1 MKRTP
6 LVIITIFASLLAACS
21 PQMPAP
27 AMQSAAT
34 YTPVQ
39 DVAVQES
46 DVTQTSAPTP
56 TPRMVVSWQLE
67 VVAEDLWVPWSIVFT
82 DTERILVSERSG
94 SIREVISG
102 ELQPEPLVEF
112 TDIAS
117 QDEAGLMGLA
127 LDPDYVQNNYLYA
140 CYSTIGSGGGLADRV
155 VRLLDSDAGMLLD
168 AVVLDNIP
176 AAKYHAGCRLGFG
189 PDGKL
194 YITTGDALQPQS
206 AQSLDSLAGKI
217 LRIDPDG
224 SIPEDNPF
232 PGLPVYSYGHRN
244 PQGLAWQPESGLL
257 YATEHGPS
265 GNDGPG
271 GGDEINLIQAGANH
285 GWPLVSHDEA
295 LEGTQSPLRQ
305 FTPAVAPASA
315 LFYAS
320 DVLPMFTGNLFFGA
334 LRGEGLVRAVISP
347 SDPAVIETVEWVVSD
362 VGRVRDVVE
371 GPDGYI
377 YFTTSNRDGR
387 GNARAGDDKIYRLV
401 PVYE

>member
-1 MKRTP
+1 
-6 LVIITIFASLLAACS
+6 
-21 PQMPAP
+21 MPAP
-27 AMQSAAT
+27 AVQSAAT
-34 YTPVQ
+34 YTPEE
-39 DVAVQES
+39 DVAAQETES
-46 DVTQTSAPTP
+46 TQTAAATP
-56 TPRMVVSWQLE
+56 TPRTVVSWQLE
-67 VVAEDLWVPWSIVFT
+67 TVVGDLWVPWSLVFT
-82 DTERILVSERSG
+82 DTGRMLVSERSG
-94 SIREVISG
+94 SIREVIGG
-102 ELQPEPLVEF
+102 ELQAEPLYEF

-117 QDEAGLMGLA
+117 QDEAGLMGMV
-127 LDPDYVQNNYLYA
+127 LDPDYVQNDYLYA
-140 CYSTIGSGGGLADRV
+140 CYSTTGSSGGLADRV
-155 VRLLDSDAGMLLD
+155 VRLLDSDAGLLLD
-168 AVVLDNIP
+168 AVIMEDIP
-176 AAKYHAGCRLGFG
+176 AARYHAGCRLGFG

-217 LRIDPDG
+217 LRINPDG
-224 SIPEDNPF
+224 TIPEDNPF
-232 PGLPVYSYGHRN
+232 PGSPVYSYGHRN

-271 GGDEINLIQAGANH
+271 GGDEINLVQVGANY
-285 GWPLVSHDEA
+285 GWPLVSHDGT

-315 LFYAS
+315 MFYAS

-334 LRGEGLVRAVISP
+334 LRGEGLVRVVISP

-387 GNARAGDDKIYRLV
+387 GNARAGDDHIYRLV

>member
-1 MKRTP
+1 MKKTP
-6 LVIITIFASLLAACS
+6 LVIITIFASLLVACT
-21 PQMPAP
+21 PQAMAP
-27 AMQSAAT
+27 AVQSAAT

-39 DVAVQES
+39 NVTEQEPEAA
-46 DVTQTSAPTP
+46 QTSAPAP
-56 TPRMVVSWQLE
+56 TPRKVVSWQLE
-67 VVAEDLWVPWSIVFT
+67 VVAKDLWVPWSIVFT
-82 DTERILVSERSG
+82 DTERMLVSERSG
-94 SIREVISG
+94 SIREIIVG
-102 ELQPEPLVEF
+102 ELQPGSLYEF

-127 LDPDYVQNNYLYA
+127 LGPDYVQNNYLYA
-140 CYSTIGSGGGLADRV
+140 CYSTTGSGGGLADRV
-155 VRLLDSDAGMLLD
+155 VRLLDSGDGLLLD
-168 AVVLDNIP
+168 AVVLDDIP

-232 PGLPVYSYGHRN
+232 PGSPVYSYGHRN
-244 PQGLAWQPESGLL
+244 PQGLAWQPETGLL

-265 GNDGPG
+265 GSDGPG
-271 GGDEINLIQAGANH
+271 GGDEINLIQSGANY
-285 GWPLVSHDEA
+285 GWPLVSHDA
-295 LEGTQSPLRQ
+295 TLEGTQSPLRQ

-320 DVLPMFTGNLFFGA
+320 DVLPMFKGNLFFGA
-334 LRGEGLVRAVISP
+334 LRGEGLVRVVISP

-401 PVYE
+401 PVFE